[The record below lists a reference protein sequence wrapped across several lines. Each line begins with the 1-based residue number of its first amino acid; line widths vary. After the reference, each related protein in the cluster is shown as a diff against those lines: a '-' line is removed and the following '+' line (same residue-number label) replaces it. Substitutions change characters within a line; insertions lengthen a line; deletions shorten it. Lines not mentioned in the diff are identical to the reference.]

1 MTNDE
6 ILNAVGQVEG
16 IGGMTVNE
24 RLFASG
30 LFNEFDTAKISDK
43 GKAEF
48 ILELLQVDKRS
59 IDKILK

>member
-6 ILNAVGQVEG
+6 ILNAAGQVEG

-30 LFNEFDTAKISDK
+30 LFNEFDKAKINDK

-59 IDKILK
+59 INKILK